1 MALVGELLVA
11 VVVSLLI
18 AQFLRQRW
26 IIRRFPPGP
35 TPVLFFGNLLSMNFE
50 VHHET
55 LIQLAKTY
63 GNIFTIW
70 LGGTPVIVLNG
81 CQTIRNALT
90 SHSEELSG
98 RPSTPLLSDLLGN
111 KGILF
116 SNGHTWKQQ
125 RRFGMMTMRNL
136 GLGKRSLEVR
146 IQEIAQQLLEFLR
159 VEKGKPMDPA
169 QLITNCVSN
178 VISSVVFGHS
188 FQSEDPTFHQLLRAT
203 YLVANIR
210 KESWS
215 RLYDAF
221 PFLMRRLPLSQN
233 EVFVQWKML
242 QEYVKQ
248 EIKTHRENLSDEP
261 QDLIDCYLQQIA
273 HKKEDPFSTYDE
285 ENLTQVVA
293 DLFLGGTETTAITL
307 QWALLYMAN
316 RPMIQDKVQKELDA
330 VLGDSQVIQYND
342 RKKMPY
348 TTAVI
353 HEIQRYCNIAPIGFL
368 RRCIKDITLQ
378 GFHTEKDTTVLAN
391 LSSVLFDPEQWETP
405 RQFNPGHFLDK
416 EGNFLSKE
424 AFIPFSAG
432 HRVCF
437 GEQLARTELFIFL
450 SSLLRAFTFR
460 PPAGVKKLNETYIFS
475 STLHPHPYTV
485 CAVPR

>member
-1 MALVGELLVA
+1 MLVAELLVA
-11 VVVSLLI
+11 LVVSLLI
-18 AQFLRQRW
+18 VQFLRQRR
-26 IIRRFPPGP
+26 ILKRFPPGP
-35 TPVLFFGNLLSMNFE
+35 TPVLFFGNFLSLNFE

-81 CQTIRNALT
+81 YQTIRNALT

-98 RPSTPLLSDLLGN
+98 RPSTPLFSDLLGN

-116 SNGHTWKQQ
+116 SNGNTWKQQ

-169 QLITNCVSN
+169 KPIANCVAN
-178 VISSVVFGHS
+178 VISSVVFGHC
-188 FQSEDPTFHQLLRAT
+188 FQIEDPTFHQLLRAT
-203 YLVANIR
+203 FLLANIR

-221 PFLMRRLPLSQN
+221 PFVMRKLPLSQK
-233 EVFVQWKML
+233 EVFVQWKLL

-248 EIKTHRENLSDEP
+248 EIKTHQENLSNEP
-261 QDLIDCYLQQIA
+261 QDFIDYYLQQIA
-273 HKKEDPFSTYDE
+273 QKKEDPFSTYDD
-285 ENLTQVVA
+285 ENLTQTVA
-293 DLFLGGTETTAITL
+293 DLFLGGTETTTITL
-307 QWALLYMAN
+307 RWALLYMAN
-316 RPMIQDKVQKELDA
+316 RPDIQDKVQKELDA
-330 VLGDSQVIQYND
+330 VLGDSQVIQYDD

-348 TTAVI
+348 TNAVI
-353 HEIQRYCNIAPIGFL
+353 HEIQRYCNITPIGFL
-368 RRCIKDITLQ
+368 RSCIKETTLQ
-378 GFHTEKDTTVLAN
+378 GFHIEKGTTVLAN
-391 LSSVLFDPEQWETP
+391 LTSVLFDPEQWQTP
-405 RQFNPGHFLDK
+405 CQFNPGHFLDK
-416 EGNFLSKE
+416 DGNFVSKE
-424 AFIPFSAG
+424 AFLPFSAG

-450 SSLLRAFTFR
+450 SSLLRAFIFR
-460 PPAGVKKLNETYIFS
+460 PPAGVKKLNENYIFS
-475 STLHPHPYTV
+475 SVLHPHPYMV